1 MHWGPT
7 VLQVIFEMKNMSHVS
22 FLCFP
27 LQGLK
32 PLKSQGIYEKVL
44 SFLQQDQSS
53 RIVLN
58 SLECSY
64 TLCLLGEF
72 IGLVKNPKG
81 RISYKK
87 DGAAWQKFW
96 EEFLRGAKILAC
108 LWAWLESFFPL
119 KRHHWIFGV
128 NETKLK
134 ISCHI
139 FSVYYM
145 YML

>member
-1 MHWGPT
+1 MT
-7 VLQVIFEMKNMSHVS
+7 LTY
-22 FLCFP
+22 FLCFH

-72 IGLVKNPKG
+72 IGLVQNSLVHADVAWEQQQQAITNFSLKKN
-81 RISYKK
+81 
-87 DGAAWQKFW
+87 
-96 EEFLRGAKILAC
+96 
-108 LWAWLESFFPL
+108 
-119 KRHHWIFGV
+119 
-128 NETKLK
+128 
-134 ISCHI
+134 
-139 FSVYYM
+139 
-145 YML
+145 